1 MHWDTSTPHGRKEII
16 FCVNK
21 NLISIWSKISK
32 EKKGWFA
39 IQNMAIKANYD
50 DFVLSAYLGAT

>member
-1 MHWDTSTPHGRKEII
+1 MI